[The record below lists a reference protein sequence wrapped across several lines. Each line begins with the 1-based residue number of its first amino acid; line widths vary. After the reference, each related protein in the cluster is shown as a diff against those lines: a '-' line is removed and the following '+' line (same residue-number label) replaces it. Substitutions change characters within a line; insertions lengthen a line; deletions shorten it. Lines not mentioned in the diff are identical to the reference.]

1 LAKDFVEADMQEQ
14 IYLAKRPNPQ
24 FANSDEQQA
33 RDAWKRQLDDWLHEY
48 RDRYVLKQ
56 RDEKSAPPP

>member
-1 LAKDFVEADMQEQ
+1 MQEQ